1 MNDGNGKLVQLT
13 TKDFKSDQEV
23 RWCPG
28 CGDYAILNVVQS
40 VMPALGIPRER
51 IVFVSGIG
59 CAARFPYYMQT
70 YGISKRDIALVS
82 AKRTWF
88 LLGLGSFLLS
98 HLAYIGAFATVRPN
112 ALVAVLVAAGLLV
125 PAGLV
130 ARWLWP
136 HLGADMRVPVL
147 AYIAVIT
154 GMVAAAAG
162 AAAGAGPRLPSTAAL
177 VAGEPIARWVWQ
189 VAVMAAAVSFYL
201 SDVSVARDRF
211 VAPGFDNRIWG
222 LPLYYAAQLLF
233 ALSTGWL

>member
-1 MNDGNGKLVQLT
+1 MTLAYILAAVTVPLVGLLLLGEKRAASWRGWAKGAAST
-13 TKDFKSDQEV
+13 GFIAT
-23 RWCPG
+23 
-28 CGDYAILNVVQS
+28 
-40 VMPALGIPRER
+40 AL
-51 IVFVSGIG
+51 
-59 CAARFPYYMQT
+59 AAGATDTSF
-70 YGISKRDIALVS
+70 GVWVLVALCLGWVGDIALVS
-82 AKRTWF
+82 AQRTWF

-112 ALVAVLVAAGLLV
+112 ALVALLVAAALLV

-136 HLGADMRVPVL
+136 HLAGDMRGPVL

-154 GMVAAAAG
+154 AMVAAAAG
-162 AAAGAGPRLPSTAAL
+162 SVTGTGPALPA
-177 VAGEPIARWVWQ
+177 VAVLTSGQPTARWVWQ
-189 VAVMAAAVSFYL
+189 TAVVVAAVAFYL

-233 ALSTGWL
+233 ALATGWL

>member
-1 MNDGNGKLVQLT
+1 MTLAYILAAITVPFVGLLLLGEQREASWRGWAKAAASTGFIATALAAGATDTSFGTWVLV
-13 TKDFKSDQEV
+13 
-23 RWCPG
+23 
-28 CGDYAILNVVQS
+28 
-40 VMPALGIPRER
+40 ALCLGWA
-51 IVFVSGIG
+51 G
-59 CAARFPYYMQT
+59 
-70 YGISKRDIALVS
+70 DIALVS

-125 PAGLV
+125 PAGFV

-136 HLGADMRVPVL
+136 HLGADMRGPVL

-162 AAAGAGPRLPSTAAL
+162 AAAGAGPRLPSMAAL
-177 VAGEPIARWVWQ
+177 AAGEPTARWVWQ
-189 VAVMAAAVSFYL
+189 AAVVAAAVSFYL